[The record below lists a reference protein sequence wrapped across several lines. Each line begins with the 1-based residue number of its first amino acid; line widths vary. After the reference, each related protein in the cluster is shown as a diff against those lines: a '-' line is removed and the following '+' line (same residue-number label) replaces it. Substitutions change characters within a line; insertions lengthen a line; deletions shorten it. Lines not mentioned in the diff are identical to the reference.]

1 MSEKVG
7 VAVKKPESKGKDSA
21 ASKPKAE
28 FSPSGSISSPVEQIL
43 HLQRTIGNQAVSR
56 MIRSGAIRTK
66 LSIGQPGD
74 IYEQEA
80 DRVAEQVM
88 RMTEEKQSLAS
99 GHLSLVQRQSGCPGC
114 EEEETPISRK
124 ESGSCGGADVM
135 SCVESH
141 INALKGGGQSLSPS
155 TRSFFEP
162 RFGSDF
168 SNVRVHTGSD
178 AGAIATEIN
187 AKAFTTGR
195 DIFFGAGQYLPGTTS
210 GKNLLAHELTH
221 VIQQSCS
228 KREAGIARLNV
239 NRAGYCQ
246 RFAACGGSEEC
257 PSRVSGELGRSQ
269 RDAMF
274 VGSVSGPDSGLLVA
288 NYAVGSG
295 DLKSDL
301 QSNPAWANF
310 WGQMVT
316 NPNIQWDIIGFSDC
330 QGGEGTNVLLRW
342 QRAIA
347 VNNALPQLARNQVIR
362 FAAAPLSDCI
372 AANTTEQ
379 GRMYNRSALIRR
391 RITSYDFGTATVTAN
406 PFAACFDGTT
416 VYVLKNG
423 LSDSCPA
430 VTGTIGAPTPAGTY
444 LIRRQGDAQRDRWYN
459 RDRSSWYLL
468 EPQFTTTRSR
478 MQLHPGS
485 FSAGCITVT
494 DTSCFSRLATIL
506 NGPGTVTGAGY
517 DGYPPGNSEGVTNPA
532 SSVTGVG
539 WLKVVSSGGCA
550 FMRGSTAGGGST
562 E

>member
-7 VAVKKPESKGKDSA
+7 LAVKKLESKGKEHTLA
-21 ASKPKAE
+21 KTKTGI
-28 FSPSGSISSPVEQIL
+28 SPSVDINSPVGQML
-43 HLQRTIGNQAVSR
+43 YLQRTIGNRAVTRLIRPGVLQA
-56 MIRSGAIRTK
+56 K
-66 LSIGQPGD
+66 LTIGQPGD
-74 IYEQEA
+74 IYEKEA

-88 RMTEEKQSLAS
+88 RMPEEKQSL
-99 GHLSLVQRQSGCPGC
+99 VQRAVAP
-114 EEEETPISRK
+114 EEEEEKPIARK
-124 ESGSCGGADVM
+124 ESGSCGGSDVM
-135 SCVESH
+135 SCMESH
-141 INALKGGGQSLSPS
+141 INALKGGGQSLSHS

-168 SNVRVHTGSD
+168 SHVRVHTGSD
-178 AGAIATEIN
+178 AASIATEIN

-195 DIFFGAGQYLPGTTS
+195 DIFFNTGQYSPGTTS

-221 VIQQSCS
+221 VIQQSGM
-228 KREAGIARLNV
+228 KKEAGITRLNV

-257 PSRVSGELGRSQ
+257 PSRVSGEIGRSQ

-288 NYAVGSG
+288 NFAIGSG

-301 QSNPAWANF
+301 QNNPAWANF

-316 NPNIQWDIIGFSDC
+316 NPNIQWDILGFSDC
-330 QGGEGTNVLLRW
+330 QGGEGTNQLLRW

-362 FAAAPLSDCI
+362 FTAAPLSDCI

-391 RITSYDFGTATVTAN
+391 RTTRYEFGPEPITAN

-430 VTGTIGAPTPAGTY
+430 VTGSIGAPTPAGIY

-478 MQLHPGS
+478 MHLHPGS
-485 FSAGCITVT
+485 VSAGCITVT
-494 DTSCFSRLATIL
+494 DASCFGRLAAIL
-506 NGPGTVTGAGY
+506 NGPGTVTGTGY

-539 WLKVVSSGGCA
+539 WLRVVSSGGCA
-550 FMRGSTAGGGST
+550 FMRTSTTGGST
-562 E
+562 TR